1 MKTDPINIGNPAD
14 PSKPSLGASYIRTL
28 AQAIIEWAGI
38 DHYVG
43 SATNNAYDEADA
55 GKHNK
60 VTYRTKQ
67 TVKPPLSTSDMG
79 CDYIKGTTAEKYF
92 EDAAGN
98 EIQLTDAGKI
108 RLRSTDYKL
117 AHNTNLVGIDAS
129 GTGTVNLIKVNASN
143 KPEIPDGAVLASSA
157 APTVNAGFANKKYVD
172 DSLASGLA
180 LKDGILPLVFGGEE
194 TESVTLP
201 NGLIMK
207 MGYVAPN
214 VTENNTV
221 SFGTAF
227 PTALISLS
235 AVFVCSD
242 HTTQSLQVSSNS
254 VVGFVMHKGDTNSRG
269 FYWMAIGR

>member
-157 APTVNAGFANKKYVD
+157 APTVDAGFANKKYVD

-180 LKDGILPLVFGGEE
+180 LKDGILPLVYAGE
-194 TESVTLP
+194 ESVTFP

-207 MGYVAPN
+207 FGYVVYVG
-214 VTENNTV
+214 VTNYDSV
-221 SFGTAF
+221 SFAVAF
-227 PTALISLS
+227 PSTLINIQITPYVTPARNNDATPEITVKSTS
-235 AVFVCSD
+235 
-242 HTTQSLQVSSNS
+242 
-254 VVGFVMHKGDTNSRG
+254 GFTIYSYNPWTGY
-269 FYWMAIGR
+269 YWMAIGR

>member
-43 SATNNAYDEADA
+43 SATNNAYNEADA

-157 APTVNAGFANKKYVD
+157 APTVDAGFANKKYVD

-180 LKDGILPLVFGGEE
+180 LKDGILPLVYAGGD
-194 TESVTLP
+194 SVTFP

-207 MGYVAPN
+207 MGRG
-214 VTENNTV
+214 TTTV
-221 SFGTAF
+221 DGWAQVFFGTAF
-227 PTALISLS
+227 PTSVISASVTFGHWDHPHYETPQIHALS
-235 AVFVCSD
+235 
-242 HTTQSLQVSSNS
+242 VSSMIIVSGTCYAN
-254 VVGFVMHKGDTNSRG
+254 TTY
-269 FYWMAIGR
+269 YWIAIGR

>member
-43 SATNNAYDEADA
+43 SANNNAYDEADA
-55 GKHNK
+55 GKHNQ
-60 VTYRTKQ
+60 VTYRTKK

-180 LKDGILPLVFGGEE
+180 LKDGILPLVYAGKD
-194 TESVTLP
+194 SVTFP

-207 MGYVAPN
+207 MGSGTTDAN
-214 VTENNTV
+214 GGATVTFE
-221 SFGTAF
+221 TAF
-227 PTALISLS
+227 PTGVISASLTFGHAHNHYETPQISALSLI
-235 AVFVCSD
+235 VM
-242 HTTQSLQVSSNS
+242 TIVSSS
-254 VVGFVMHKGDTNSRG
+254 SYPSTT
-269 FYWMAIGR
+269 FYWIAIGR